1 MQFHWLADRTELC
14 NRFDNITPFTH
25 SKLANTCNCSSEPL
39 KLCPIPLKVYSNTK
53 KCNQC
58 DYNSFLTFKVWKHV
72 QLFPCWQA
80 EPRYCQLVSSSDC
93 YFHLFLIPDPLLG
106 GCQSRLSI
114 CQTRPKYQ
122 QILRRCLLSSRTSR
136 VNGVLQSPRSGIS
149 MTFTFTWQTRAYSV
163 PAISTSVTAAPFT
176 HFKLGSTRICS
187 CCGMTY

>member
-1 MQFHWLADRTELC
+1 MTCGFVIFFTYSRRGTCAAAQSIWSQTVAAVASPGMEPSEQSFVTNVTIRTPFTHSKFGNTCNSTGWLTGRNCAGQKC

-93 YFHLFLIPDPLLG
+93 YFHLFLIPQKPR
-106 GCQSRLSI
+106 RL
-114 CQTRPKYQ
+114 C
-122 QILRRCLLSSRTSR
+122 C
-136 VNGVLQSPRSGIS
+136 
-149 MTFTFTWQTRAYSV
+149 
-163 PAISTSVTAAPFT
+163 PAEPAE
-176 HFKLGSTRICS
+176 
-187 CCGMTY
+187 